1 MKPNKKRRNWK
12 KISLITLSTIVV
24 LIAAAGIGLSLFI
37 GQQVAHGLLYM
48 NAGNDTKGNSIK
60 QLEKWGYDLEAFQK
74 TYISENFTL
83 EASDGVAV
91 PVTYYPAVTESSQRG
106 TELPEQTG
114 NTELPKQT
122 GRSELT
128 EQTSKSE
135 LPEHTGNA
143 ASAKK
148 PTVILVHGAGGDR
161 VSVAPLAELY
171 LEQGYHVLTYDQRG
185 HGDNSDDKVSFGYF
199 EARDT
204 ECVVDYAAEVLG
216 ADQIIVHGQSM
227 GGATAALYATTE
239 HARQHVDSVI
249 LDAPVDSMEHMFRG
263 VWAEMEGS
271 EDIPTDYVVAC
282 GDLYLRLFY
291 RFSFDDANTIARMKD
306 NQVKTLVILCEKD
319 KTCLPEYMEQLY
331 NNIDTDNKA
340 LMRVD
345 SEHIEG
351 AIDDPEGYI
360 HGVLDFI
367 QN

>member
-1 MKPNKKRRNWK
+1 MKQTKKQRNWK
-12 KISLITLSTIVV
+12 KILLITLSTIVA

-48 NAGNDTKGNSIK
+48 NAGNDTKGNSIR
-60 QLEKWGYDLEAFQK
+60 QLEAWGYDLESFQT
-74 TYISENFTL
+74 TYIGEDFTL
-83 EASDGVAV
+83 EASDGVTV

-106 TELPEQTG
+106 TELPEQ
-114 NTELPKQT
+114 P
-122 GRSELT
+122 
-128 EQTSKSE
+128 EQ
-135 LPEHTGNA
+135 PDNA
-143 ASAKK
+143 EESKK
-148 PTVILVHGAGGDR
+148 PVVILVHGAGGDR

-171 LEQGYHVLTYDQRG
+171 LEQGYQVLTYDQRG

-199 EARDT
+199 EARDVA
-204 ECVVDYAAEVLG
+204 CLVDYAAEVLG

-227 GGATAALYATTE
+227 GGATTALYAATE
-239 HARQHVDSVI
+239 HAREHVDSVI

-291 RFSFDDANTIARMKD
+291 GFSFDDANTIARMKD

-319 KTCLPEYMEQLY
+319 NICLPESMEQLY

-340 LMRVD
+340 LMRVE

>member
-1 MKPNKKRRNWK
+1 MKQTKKQRNWK
-12 KISLITLSTIVV
+12 KILLITLSTIVV
-24 LIAAAGIGLSLFI
+24 LIVAAGIGLSLFI

-48 NAGNDTKGNSIK
+48 NEGNDTKANSIK
-60 QLEKWGYDLEAFQK
+60 QLEAWGYDLNAFQN
-74 TYISENFTL
+74 TYTGEDFTL
-83 EASDGVAV
+83 EASDGVLV

-106 TELPEQTG
+106 AELPEQT
-114 NTELPKQT
+114 E
-122 GRSELT
+122 RSELT
-128 EQTSKSE
+128 KQTSNSE
-135 LPEHTGNA
+135 LPEQTDRADGAEN
-143 ASAKK
+143 

-161 VSVAPLAELY
+161 ISVAPLAELY

-185 HGDNSDDKVSFGYF
+185 NGDNSDDKVSFGYF

-204 ECVVDYAAEVLG
+204 ECLVDYAAEVLG
-216 ADQIIVHGQSM
+216 ADKIIVHGQSM
-227 GGATAALYATTE
+227 GGATAAFYATTE
-239 HARQHVDSVI
+239 HAREHVASVI